1 MQQKLTQHCKS
12 TILQFKK
19 KKGTYSRLPWR
30 LSDEESTCQCRKHGN
45 FSLQRLLLC
54 RAWALGRVDFKSWG
68 TRVQELQLIGSRD
81 HVLQL
86 LKPARPRVHAL

>member
-1 MQQKLTQHCKS
+1 MKNPPASAGNMETSHC
-12 TILQFKK
+12 
-19 KKGTYSRLPWR
+19 R
-30 LSDEESTCQCRKHGN
+30 D
-45 FSLQRLLLC
+45 FSYC